1 MSDDWIK
8 PVFLVFGI
16 IVIVIFAM
24 LVPSNFQGLDWT
36 TIRDELIVFLP
47 FLVALGVG
55 LSVLMLVKGRR

>member
-1 MSDDWIK
+1 MSDYWLK

-16 IVIVIFAM
+16 IIIVIFAM

-36 TIRDELIVFLP
+36 AIRDELIVFLP
-47 FLVALGVG
+47 FLVVLGVG